1 MQDSSQKSRSLQLT
15 LKLTALLCGAL
26 LIAAPILTGNVF
38 SSEATPSQFLQQQVH
53 LLAQLKWFIGI
64 LLIVFGI
71 LYIPRK
77 ALTEP
82 IYSGAKD
89 VSHDAYKLYLVNKYG
104 IEKNVVLDQLTCRQR
119 LFPSV
124 AEALIFAHELEC
136 ANAYPG
142 RDDIST
148 EIHPSVEPQPDFSPI
163 QSVEASPNGAD
174 LVSPFD
180 SQVVSPPVEKRYRL
194 LFLIGLPL
202 LALILLGLYY
212 ANTYKVKEEA
222 AVAVVAG
229 SVPQSNADQVV
240 TNSIPAN
247 ASPSAELPAAEVPA
261 KSAGVPINEL
271 WVGAWTAN
279 GNKQR
284 LVVTSSNFKYGNDD
298 FTWVGVRPKGV
309 IQCCPAF
316 YEGSTSKAE
325 LLDRVGQPA
334 TNGAL
339 KSDQQKILDI
349 VKMLS
354 EGNFK
359 KIVLADPFL
368 RKYFFIYDQNTIYR
382 ISRDL
387 GDNAELVVEPF
398 RKQE

>member
-26 LIAAPILTGNVF
+26 LIAAPILSGNVF
-38 SSEATPSQFLQQQVH
+38 SSETTPSQFLQQQVH
-53 LLAQLKWFIGI
+53 LLAQLKWFIGV

-104 IEKNVVLDQLTCRQR
+104 VEKNVVLDQLTCRQR

-136 ANAYPG
+136 ANEHPG
-142 RDDIST
+142 RDDTST

-174 LVSPFD
+174 LASPFD

-202 LALILLGLYY
+202 LALILVGLYY
-212 ANTYKVKEEA
+212 ANTYKVKEEVP
-222 AVAVVAG
+222 VAAG

-247 ASPSAELPAAEVPA
+247 VSPSAELPAAELPA
-261 KSAGVPINEL
+261 KSAVVPINEL
-271 WVGAWTAN
+271 WVGAWTAT

-325 LLDRVGQPA
+325 LLDRLGQSAPNA
-334 TNGAL
+334 AL
-339 KSDQQKILDI
+339 KGDQQKTLDI
-349 VKMLS
+349 VKTLS

-382 ISRDL
+382 INRDL

>member
-1 MQDSSQKSRSLQLT
+1 MQDISQKSRSPQDI

-26 LIAAPILTGNVF
+26 LIAAPIFSGNVF
-38 SSEATPSQFLQQQVH
+38 LSGSTPSQFLQQQVH
-53 LLAQLKWFIGI
+53 LLVQLKWFIG
-64 LLIVFGI
+64 LLFIAFGI
-71 LYIPRK
+71 LYTPQK

-82 IYSGAKD
+82 IYSGPKD
-89 VSHDAYKLYLVNKYG
+89 IGHDAYKLYLVNKYG
-104 IEKNVVLDQLTCRQR
+104 IEKNLVLGQLTCRQR

-124 AEALIFAHELEC
+124 EEALIYAHELEC
-136 ANAYPG
+136 PNEYPI
-142 RDDIST
+142 RASVPTAT
-148 EIHPSVEPQPDFSPI
+148 ESLEEPQSNFSPI
-163 QSVEASPNGAD
+163 QPVEASSNGPD
-174 LVSPFD
+174 LVIPFD
-180 SQVVSPPVEKRYRL
+180 SQVVSPPVEQRYRL

-212 ANTYKVKEEA
+212 ANTYKVKEE
-222 AVAVVAG
+222 VAVVAG
-229 SVPQSNADQVV
+229 SVPQSNTDQVV

-247 ASPSAELPAAEVPA
+247 ASPSAELPVAQAPA
-261 KSAGVPINEL
+261 KSAVVPINEL
-271 WVGAWTAN
+271 WVGSWNAT

-325 LLDRVGQPA
+325 LLDRVGQSTLNA
-334 TNGAL
+334 AL
-339 KSDQQKILDI
+339 KSDQQKTLDI
-349 VKMLS
+349 VKALS

-382 ISRDL
+382 INRDL
-387 GDNAELVVEPF
+387 GDSAELVVEPF